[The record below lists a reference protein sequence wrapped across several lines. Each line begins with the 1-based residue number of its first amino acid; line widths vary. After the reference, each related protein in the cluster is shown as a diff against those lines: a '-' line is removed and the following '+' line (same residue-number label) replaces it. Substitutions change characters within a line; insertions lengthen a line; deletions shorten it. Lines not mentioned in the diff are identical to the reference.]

1 MSKIETISRNE
12 KYAFKLIE
20 KTLKTLGEIVR
31 NDLPHEIYLYENEYF
46 LITYSKIYSAD
57 TFDDV
62 YLVANN
68 LHCIQEDL
76 RDEPEYNYEG

>member
-1 MSKIETISRNE
+1 MSKIETISRSE

-20 KTLKTLGEIVR
+20 KTLRTLGEIVR

-68 LHCIQEDL
+68 LHCIQ
-76 RDEPEYNYEG
+76 DEPEYNYEG

>member
-1 MSKIETISRNE
+1 MSKVQTIPRE
-12 KYAFKLIE
+12 DKYIFNLLL
-20 KTLKTLGEIVR
+20 KTIRTLGEIVR

-68 LHCIQEDL
+68 LHCIQEDP